1 MTDVRNTGANII
13 AALRTPVATLVVL
26 VAALLAQ
33 LPHAADVFRL
43 VVHGDGW
50 WQIAHS
56 YSYAIALELAVLL
69 FVVQR
74 RNWESYLF
82 AFVSICVN
90 LAYYSLH
97 GVNLFSV
104 AALPA
109 WLISIALPA
118 AIARYSHLIVD
129 AGIAHDDAVETPQ
142 DDAQHVDTT
151 DAETPQIAQDD
162 APLTYVPAPQA
173 ERKPARKTA
182 RKRKP
187 TKLTPEQR
195 RAQVMESG
203 ITDAATI
210 AAQFGVSM
218 RTAQADIAATR
229 DAIMQTNGV
238 SEHE

>member
-1 MTDVRNTGANII
+1 MSDTRNAGAGII

-50 WQIAHS
+50 MQVAHS

-74 RNWESYLF
+74 RNIESYLF
-82 AFVSICVN
+82 AAVSICVN

-129 AGIAHDDAVETPQ
+129 AGIAQ
-142 DDAQHVDTT
+142 DD
-151 DAETPQIAQDD
+151 DAETDAGDDETAQDFTPDIAQDD
-162 APLTYVPAPQA
+162 APTDYVQAPQPK
-173 ERKPARKTA
+173 RKPARK
-182 RKRKP
+182 RKAQ
-187 TKLTPEQR
+187 KLTPEQR
-195 RAQVMESG
+195 RMQIAESG
-203 ITDAATI
+203 IDNAADVATL
-210 AAQFGVSM
+210 FGVSM

-229 DAIMQTNGV
+229 NAVLSTNGV
-238 SEHE
+238 TK